1 MAKEFEVIFTGAGTS
16 QYVGDTAVPYLNE
29 YGDNDHFIFHSFGT
43 TDIVSSPKE
52 FLFRM
57 NRHYW
62 CHLHVVEIVQ
72 KVWQQSRLPMNKS
85 RHCFI

>member
-1 MAKEFEVIFTGAGTS
+1 MIFTGAGTS

-52 FLFRM
+52 FLFPDETDITGVIC
-57 NRHYW
+57 N
-62 CHLHVVEIVQ
+62 VVEIVQ

-85 RHCFI
+85 RHCSI